1 MPVLLAG
8 AFGQRNPGDEALLA
22 AFVDALGDRPL
33 VATSSDPV
41 QTESEHGIAAI
52 HARDARA
59 VARAVGR
66 AEGVV
71 FAGGTI
77 FKTLHPHSERRPLE
91 LLRNA
96 LGVAAATRAAGI
108 PLALAGVGAAPLAG
122 RRARALAR
130 AVVKRAD
137 LLVLRDAE
145 SARLLAEA
153 GAPAPFRVGADAS
166 WTQVEPPL
174 APTARGDAV
183 IVALSHL
190 AGGPGL
196 AARLALILT
205 PLQRAGLRL
214 RLQPWQ
220 VASPAA
226 GRDDDLALARAV
238 SAQLPAAAEI
248 VPPPATLADACD
260 LFAGARLVVA
270 LRFHALVA
278 AASAGVPAIAYAH
291 EAKLAGLG
299 ARLGQA
305 VVRPAGT
312 VDAVGSAMLA
322 GVEDDVAAPTPA
334 AIERERER
342 ARAGMSLVRLLLSG
356 GRGGEGATVSG
367 LDLVPTGWIA

>member
-22 AFVDALGDRPL
+22 AFVQELRDWPL
-33 VATSSDPV
+33 VATTADPV
-41 QTESEHGIAAI
+41 RTESEHGIATVPA
-52 HARDARA
+52 HDPRA

-66 AEGVV
+66 AQGVV
-71 FAGGTI
+71 FAGGTT
-77 FKTLHPHSERRPLE
+77 FKLLHPGSGRRPLE
-91 LLRNA
+91 LLRNG
-96 LGVAAATRAAGI
+96 LGVAAAARAAGA
-108 PLALAGVGAAPLAG
+108 PLALMGVGAAPLPT
-122 RRARALAR
+122 RRSRALAR
-130 AVVKRAD
+130 AIVNRAD

-166 WTQVEPPL
+166 WTRIEPPE
-174 APTARGDAV
+174 APSARGDAV

-196 AARLALILT
+196 AARLALVLA

-220 VASPAA
+220 V
-226 GRDDDLALARAV
+226 GDGTCDDLALARAV
-238 SAQLPAAAEI
+238 AAGLPAPAEI
-248 VPPPATLADACD
+248 VPPPATLSDACD
-260 LFAGARLVVA
+260 LFAGSRLVVA

-278 AASAGVPAIAYAH
+278 AAAAGVPAIAYAH

-299 ARLGQA
+299 KRLGQP
-305 VVRPAGT
+305 VVRPAGIAE
-312 VDAVGSAMLA
+312 DVGRAMLA
-322 GVEDDVAAPTPA
+322 AIVDGVAPPALA

-342 ARAGMSLVRLLLSG
+342 ASTGMALLRLLLSG
-356 GRGGEGATVSG
+356 GRGAEAAAVSG

>member
-22 AFVDALGDRPL
+22 SFVDALGDRPL
-33 VATSSDPV
+33 IATSSDPV
-41 QTESEHGIAAI
+41 QTESEHGIGAVS
-52 HARDARA
+52 ARDPRA

-71 FAGGTI
+71 VAGGTI
-77 FKTLHPHSERRPLE
+77 FKTLHPRSGRRPLE
-91 LLRNA
+91 LLRNTLA
-96 LGVAAATRAAGI
+96 VAATTRASGV
-108 PLALAGVGAAPLAG
+108 PLALTGVGAAPLAS

-130 AVVKRAD
+130 GIVNRAD
-137 LLVLRDAE
+137 LLVLRDPD
-145 SARLLAEA
+145 SARLLREA
-153 GAPAPFRVGADAS
+153 GAPSPFRVGADAS
-166 WTQVEPPL
+166 WTRIDPPE

-220 VASPAA
+220 VG
-226 GRDDDLALARAV
+226 GRDDDLALARAL
-238 SAQLPAAAEI
+238 ADLLPGPAEI
-248 VPPPATLADACD
+248 VPPPANLDDARD
-260 LFAGARLVVA
+260 FFAGARLVVA

-278 AASAGVPAIAYAH
+278 AAAAGVPAVAYAH

-312 VDAVGSAMLA
+312 VDAVGSALLA
-322 GVEDDVAAPTPA
+322 AAEDGPA
-334 AIERERER
+334 AASPDAIELERER
-342 ARAGMSLVRLLLSG
+342 ARAGMALTRLVLSG
-356 GRGGEGATVSG
+356 GRGAESVAVSG
-367 LDLVPTGWIA
+367 LDLAPTGWIA

>member
-22 AFVDALGDRPL
+22 AFVDALGDWQL
-33 VATSSDPV
+33 VATTSDPV
-41 QTESEHGIAAI
+41 LTEAEHGIATVSAL
-52 HARDARA
+52 DPRA

-71 FAGGTI
+71 FAGGTV
-77 FKTLHPHSERRPLE
+77 FKTLHPRSGRRPLE
-91 LLRNA
+91 LLRNG
-96 LGVAAATRAAGI
+96 LGVATATRASGA
-108 PLALAGVGAAPLAG
+108 PLALMGVGAAPLAT

-130 AVVKRAD
+130 AIVNRAD

-145 SARLLAEA
+145 SARLLAQA
-153 GAPAPFRVGADAS
+153 GAPSPFRVGADAS
-166 WTQVEPPL
+166 WTQIEPPA
-174 APTARGDAV
+174 APRARGDAV

-196 AARLALILT
+196 AARLALVLT

-220 VASPAA
+220 VLESPDAA
-226 GRDDDLALARAV
+226 DDLTLARAV
-238 SAQLPAAAEI
+238 AAQLPAPAEI
-248 VPPPATLADACD
+248 VPPPATLSDARD

-270 LRFHALVA
+270 LRFHALIA
-278 AASAGVPAIAYAH
+278 AAAAGVPTIAYAH

-299 ARLGQA
+299 ERLRQA

-312 VDAVGSAMLA
+312 AESVGAAMLA
-322 GVEDDVAAPTPA
+322 AVEEELAPASPE
-334 AIERERER
+334 AIGRERER
-342 ARAGMSLVRLLLSG
+342 AEAGMALVRLLLSG
-356 GRGGEGATVSG
+356 GRGVESSAVSG

>member
-22 AFVDALGDRPL
+22 AFVEALGDRPL
-33 VATSSDPV
+33 VATTSDPV
-41 QTESEHGIAAI
+41 QTESEHGIQAV
-52 HARDARA
+52 HARDPRA

-66 AEGVV
+66 AQGVV

-77 FKTLHPHSERRPLE
+77 FKTLHPRSGRRPLE
-91 LLRNA
+91 LLRNS
-96 LGVAAATRAAGI
+96 LGVCAAARAAGV
-108 PLALAGVGAAPLAG
+108 PLALAGVGAAPLAT

-130 AVVKRAD
+130 GVVNRAD

-153 GAPAPFRVGADAS
+153 GAQSPFRVGADAS
-166 WTQVEPPL
+166 WARIEPPA

-196 AARLALILT
+196 AARLALVLT

-220 VASPAA
+220 VLGA
-226 GRDDDLALARAV
+226 GADDDLALARAV
-238 SAQLPAAAEI
+238 AELLPAPAEI
-248 VPPPATLADACD
+248 VPPPATLDDARD

-278 AASAGVPAIAYAH
+278 AAAAGVPAIAYAH

-312 VDAVGSAMLA
+312 VDAVGASML
-322 GVEDDVAAPTPA
+322 A
-334 AIERERER
+334 AIENGIAPAPPRAIARERER
-342 ARAGMSLVRLLLSG
+342 AAAGMALVRLLLSG
-356 GRGGEGATVSG
+356 GRGGEGTAVSG
-367 LDLVPTGWIA
+367 LDLAPTGWIA